1 MNPLTIANAVANVI
15 VVVAVAGMAIRVFG
29 DAKHQIHN
37 HPELFYVRKFISSLV
52 ICGAVL
58 NLATLSTPSWTE
70 VILNY
75 GFAGNYLFSLY
86 YHDRFTNRSNV
97 GTVPKV
103 PKQKRPRRP
112 SSTTKTS
119 PSLATTEQR
128 RKRPAAR

>member
-37 HPELFYVRKFISSLV
+37 HPELFYIRKFISSLV

-58 NLATLSTPSWTE
+58 NLATLSTPNWTE

-86 YHDRFTNRSNV
+86 YHDRFTNRSSAGV
-97 GTVPKV
+97 VAKV
-103 PKQKRPRRP
+103 PKPQRSRKP
-112 SSTTKTS
+112 SGAPKTS
-119 PSLATTEQR
+119 PNFATT
-128 RKRPAAR
+128 RKRRERASS

>member
-15 VVVAVAGMAIRVFG
+15 VVIAVAGMAIRVFG

-37 HPELFYVRKFISSLV
+37 HPGLFYVRKFISSLV

-86 YHDRFTNRSNV
+86 YHDRFTNRSNAGV
-97 GTVPKV
+97 VAKV
-103 PKQKRPRRP
+103 PKPQRPRKP
-112 SSTTKTS
+112 SGAPKTS
-119 PSLATTEQR
+119 PNFATT
-128 RKRPAAR
+128 RKRRERASAR

>member
-1 MNPLTIANAVANVI
+1 MNLLTIANAVANVI

-86 YHDRFTNRSNV
+86 YHDRFTNRPNARV
-97 GTVPKV
+97 VTKV
-103 PKQKRPRRP
+103 SKPQRP
-112 SSTTKTS
+112 SKPSGAPKTS
-119 PSLATTEQR
+119 PNFATT
-128 RKRPAAR
+128 RKRRERASSR